1 MVEIYIVVTHLG
13 LGINRLESCMRV
25 TYRVV
30 ERFCVWLGGNHQ
42 NLHMYTGKYSSIC
55 LWKIGALYA
64 NYALKKSIPLK
75 AKNDL
80 NHVFLKVT

>member
-13 LGINRLESCMRV
+13 VGVNRLESCMRV
-25 TYRVV
+25 PYGVV

-42 NLHMYTGKYSSIC
+42 NVHMYTGKYSSIC

-64 NYALKKSIPLK
+64 NYALKNLSLPPQKPKMILIMSI
-75 AKNDL
+75 
-80 NHVFLKVT
+80 